1 MQIKYLITICCIVY
15 SQIVFAQWDGNSIT
29 VNNPVTNSSYADRE
43 AFSITDGAGGIIS
56 VWRVYD
62 FNANIQNIYAQHKT
76 TNGVVNWGT
85 LNTPILLFTSS
96 NYIEIADVIADGNG
110 GAYISWIDNITDTSS
125 NLYLQKLNSNGV
137 TQFTANGLKINPSNN
152 HQYTDGKLCADATG
166 VIITWTDQITPA
178 TNNNP
183 TYAQVFAQ
191 HYNGLG
197 QALWNSNGVQVST
210 VAGLRASA
218 QIISDGTN
226 GVFIA
231 FADTR
236 NSGLNSAGDFDN
248 IDIYAQ
254 HLNSNGAK
262 LWGAT
267 DAIVSN
273 ELYNQYNV
281 YGKQSGTTMIA
292 DSAGGFYIAYE
303 DYRTN
308 NDSSNNYYLQR
319 LNTNGARLLPIGGL
333 ALTGTNSRSAK
344 NNIQLVSDGINGVV
358 AAWDENDFSANIG
371 EAHAQRINSTGTALW
386 GTNGVIAS
394 LLAGENYGTKSMCA
408 DGSGNYI
415 FVWNTVDA
423 VSTTNVLRAQ
433 KINNVGNKQWAAAGV
448 TICNNP
454 LSYPTNITIVKSA
467 NNNII
472 AIWEDDRNIS
482 TSSTDLYAAKISPTG
497 SLINSTNT
505 SYTTTTNGNWNSGA
519 TWLGGVVPPAAA
531 NVIVR
536 HNVVGNISTTCN
548 SLSVLQP
555 AVLTINTG
563 IHITILQ

>member
-1 MQIKYLITICCIVY
+1 MQVKYLITICYIVC
-15 SQIVFAQWDGNSIT
+15 SQIVFAQWDGNPIT
-29 VNNPVTNSSYADRE
+29 VNNPVTNSPFSDRD

-56 VWRVYD
+56 VWRIYD
-62 FNANIQNIYAQHKT
+62 FNANIQSIYTQRKT

-85 LNTPILLFTSS
+85 LNTPILLFSSS
-96 NYIEIADVIADGNG
+96 NYIEFADVIADGNG

-125 NLYLQKLNSNGV
+125 NLYLQKINSNGV
-137 TQFTANGLKINPSNN
+137 TQFTANGLKINPSNH
-152 HQYTDGKLCADATG
+152 HQYTDGKLCVDATG

-178 TNNNP
+178 ASNNP

-191 HYNGLG
+191 HYNNLG

-218 QIISDGTN
+218 QIISDGNN

-236 NSGLNSAGDFDN
+236 NSGLNSAGDFNN

-262 LWGAT
+262 LWSNV

-273 ELYNQYNV
+273 EPYNQFNV
-281 YGKQSGTTMIA
+281 FGKQSGTTMIA
-292 DSAGGFYIAYE
+292 DSAGGFYIVYE

-319 LNTNGARLLPIGGL
+319 LNSIGTRLLSIGGL

-344 NNIQLVSDGINGVV
+344 NHIQLLSDGINGVV

-371 EAHAQRINSTGTALW
+371 EAHGQRINSAGTTMW
-386 GTNGVIAS
+386 GVNGLVVS
-394 LLAGENYGTKSMCA
+394 LLAGENYGAKSMCA

-415 FVWNTVDA
+415 FIWNIVDA
-423 VSTTNVLRAQ
+423 TSATNVLRAQ
-433 KINNVGNKQWAAAGV
+433 KINNAGSKQWVAAGV
-448 TICNNP
+448 HICNNP
-454 LSYPTNITIVKSA
+454 LSYPTNVNIVKS
-467 NNNII
+467 NNNNSI

-497 SLINSTNT
+497 SLL
-505 SYTTTTNGNWNSGA
+505 TTTNSSYITAANGNWNNGA
-519 TWLGGVVPPAAA
+519 TWLGGVVPPYAAD
-531 NVIVR
+531 VIVK

-555 AVLTINTG
+555 AILTINTG
-563 IHITILQ
+563 IRITILQ